1 MIAVGDLLVLKSRK
15 KNFAPGWDSNQLQHS
30 PLRGSCWMSPGDVFL
45 VLGFENI
52 DGASYM
58 YLMCPTGS
66 ILISLTYYYE
76 QV

>member
-1 MIAVGDLLVLKSRK
+1 
-15 KNFAPGWDSNQLQHS
+15 
-30 PLRGSCWMSPGDVFL
+30 MSPGDVFL